1 MADLNKMADLVEENR
16 VHKSVYLDPEIF
28 ALEMEH
34 IWGKAW
40 VFVGHDSQIPNTGDF
55 YTTDIGRSPVVMV
68 RAKDGAV
75 HVLHNRCGH
84 KGAKVAGKKCG
95 NTAGFRCPYHGWS
108 YKLDGSLIG
117 VPNRKGYSDTGF
129 DIKDP
134 QFSMTKV
141 ASVAN
146 VRGFVFASLS
156 VDVPSI
162 EDFLGDTIRTIN
174 NVADRAPEGEI
185 EIVGS
190 PLRYEH
196 DSNWKMFVENL
207 NDSMHPMVA
216 HASVG
221 SAAKSYLADQPEG
234 TVYPREAEIIFP
246 FGSSYEFFDKMGVTA
261 LKYGHSY
268 MGGQASIHTGYSDIP
283 GYMEAMEAS
292 YGTERTGEIL
302 SQNRHNTIIYPSFTL
317 KDAIQAMRVVRPVSV
332 DNTVI
337 ETWHFRLKGAPDEML
352 KRTITYSRLINSNAS
367 MVGPDDWDCYR
378 RMHEGLTSSSAEW
391 VDMRR
396 GLGEE
401 AEAVD
406 GGGERSFGTS
416 DISFRNQYR
425 VWAKYMKTG
434 AKNA

>member
-1 MADLNKMADLVEENR
+1 MVSFEISDLIQENR
-16 VHKSVYLDPEIF
+16 IDKSVYLDPEIF
-28 ALEMEH
+28 ELEMQN
-34 IWGKAW
+34 IWAKAW
-40 VFVGHDSQIPNTGDF
+40 IFIGHDSQVPHAGDF

-68 RAKDGAV
+68 RAKDGQV

-95 NTAGFRCPYHGWS
+95 NVAGFRCPYHGWS
-108 YKLDGSLIG
+108 YKLDGALRG
-117 VPNRKGYSDTGF
+117 VPNRHGYENTDF

-134 QFSMTKV
+134 QFSMTPL
-141 ASVAN
+141 ARVAN

-156 VDVPSI
+156 PEGPSI
-162 EDFLGDTIRTIN
+162 EEFLGDAIATIN

-185 EIVGS
+185 EIVCS

-196 DSNWKMFVENL
+196 DCNWKMFVENL
-207 NDSMHPMVA
+207 NDAMHPMVA

-221 SAAKSYLADQPEG
+221 QAAKSYLADQPEG
-234 TVYPREAEIIFP
+234 TVYPKEAEIIFP
-246 FGSSYEFFDKMGVTA
+246 FGSSYKFFDEMKVTA

-268 MGGQASIHTGYSDIP
+268 MGGQSSIHTGYSDIP
-283 GYMEAMEAS
+283 DYMDAMEAA
-292 YGTERTGEIL
+292 YGDTKTKEIL

-332 DNTVI
+332 DKTII

-352 KRTITYSRLINSNAS
+352 KRTILYSRLINSNAS

-378 RMHEGLTSSSAEW
+378 RMHEGLQSHSSKW

-396 GLGEE
+396 GLSADSKATQSKG
-401 AEAVD
+401 AQ
-406 GGGERSFGTS
+406 SFGTS
-416 DISFRNQYR
+416 DLSFRNQYR
-425 VWAKYMKTG
+425 VWAKYMNTG
-434 AKNA
+434 TSDA